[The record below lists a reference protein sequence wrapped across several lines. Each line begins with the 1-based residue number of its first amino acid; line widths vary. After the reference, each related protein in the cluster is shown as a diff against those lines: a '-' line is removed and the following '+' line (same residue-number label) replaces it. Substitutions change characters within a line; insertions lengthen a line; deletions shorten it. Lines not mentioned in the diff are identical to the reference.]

1 MNQSIV
7 LNQVLVLFIIMLA
20 GFIAGKAGVIDSTGS
35 KKLGGV
41 MLYVTSPMLVFK
53 AFFIKFTTERLI
65 NIMWIVGMALSM
77 FLLAILLSKL
87 IYKKF
92 PDDKS
97 TILRFCAVFSNCGYM
112 GLPLM
117 QALYGDEGV
126 FYGSFYVMCFHIM
139 LWTYGYVMFGGQG
152 TRKQIAVKVLTKP
165 SLIAVYLGMIIFI
178 FGIPV
183 PSPIESAVTAV
194 GNMTMPI
201 SMLIIGSIISS
212 TKLKEIVSDWRAY
225 LSSFVRLVLMPL
237 IAFALTRIPGVPAMP
252 SAVLVTALAMPSAA
266 NTTVFAE
273 LFNKD
278 AVFASK
284 CVSVSTLLS
293 IVTIPLIVS
302 LL

>member
-7 LNQVLVLFIIMLA
+7 LSQVLVLFIIMLA